1 MVELSSGTHR
11 VAEDPRKHSLADGEG
26 GHYSTNL
33 DRNRYGSDNNYLF
46 TVTRFDLEAL
56 GMCPCMVD
64 IEIIDTRNGNEAQ
77 LVCAG
82 TDACTCNDPTRKQLA
97 DLSYYPQETRAP
109 SPPPA
114 REMRRVASAGNLM
127 KRSGSAAQLAAAA
140 GGMGMGGMIGGMR
153 RPPSSNRLHMNAYAA
168 EQSRG
173 SGGSELFDALLMAAT
188 DNLDKEQTK
197 SQGEPPVS
205 SRSGQ
210 RRQQQQQQQQQQQMR
225 INEVDSLQANMDAL
239 ANSNA
244 AAARQQ
250 SRPMLRRNSV
260 SMIIENP
267 VLAQTGAAE
276 SLLMNYWQ
284 HPFMPHMI
292 MAGGDPDAMMMMG
305 AAGLAGGGIGSLGGV
320 PGVAAGA
327 VGGGEEGQG
336 DTDKAD
342 GTEVQDGGGHAPD
355 VNSVEGNFRQGL
367 LKHFHKQSS
376 AANLTRLAGG
386 GGMLEADMS
395 ELKTRAEAAE
405 SKLKATE
412 AAARKAA
419 ETIQVLQ
426 SKLNEAGVTDV
437 PDVDTTELQTA
448 EERITQLQDELAR
461 EQTERKNAEAKLKAC
476 TAVVTTGAAGTTSL
490 PGMHQLPPLPYAAA
504 AAMLP
509 MFGLNPYGN
518 MAGGASKPP
527 IPHHHHNGVGAAAAA
542 AAVNGVVS
550 MMQKVASMPAMHHHG
565 GMSPASKPSPPGFR
579 AAPPPPPAAAAAAA
593 AAAASEGDVEDD
605 KRGIGKRALYID
617 NDNME
622 GVEGVI
628 KKVKHEDGEAA
639 REEGN
644 VNGVEKEGDDVA
656 AAAAAAAS

>member
-1 MVELSSGTHR
+1 
-11 VAEDPRKHSLADGEG
+11 
-26 GHYSTNL
+26 
-33 DRNRYGSDNNYLF
+33 
-46 TVTRFDLEAL
+46 
-56 GMCPCMVD
+56 MCPCMVD

-82 TDACTCNDPTRKQLA
+82 TGACTCNDPTRKQLA

-127 KRSGSAAQLAAAA
+127 KRSGSAAQLAGGGGG

-210 RRQQQQQQQQQQQMR
+210 RRQQQQQQQQMR

-250 SRPMLRRNSV
+250 TRPMLRRNSV

-320 PGVAAGA
+320 PGGVGA
-327 VGGGEEGQG
+327 IGGGGEEGQG

-342 GTEVQDGGGHAPD
+342 GTELQDGGGHAPD
-355 VNSVEGNFRQGL
+355 VNSVEGNFREGL
-367 LKHFHKQSS
+367 LKHFQKQSS
-376 AANLTRLAGG
+376 AVNLTRLAGG
-386 GGMLEADMS
+386 GGGAMLDADVT

-405 SKLKATE
+405 SKLRATE

-419 ETIQVLQ
+419 ETIQVLH
-426 SKLNEAGVTDV
+426 SKLNEAGVIDV
-437 PDVDTTELQTA
+437 PDVDSAELQTA
-448 EERITQLQDELAR
+448 EERIAQLQDELAK
-461 EQTERKNAEAKLKAC
+461 EQAERKNVEAKLKAA
-476 TAVVTTGAAGTTSL
+476 TAAVVTTGAASL
-490 PGMHQLPPLPYAAA
+490 PGMPPLPPLPYAAA

-527 IPHHHHNGVGAAAAA
+527 IPHHHPGGGTGAAA

-550 MMQKVASMPAMHHHG
+550 MMQKVASMPAMHHG
-565 GMSPASKPSPPGFR
+565 GMSPASKPSPPGFG
-579 AAPPPPPAAAAAAA
+579 AAPPPPPPAAATVAAVGR
-593 AAAASEGDVEDD
+593 GDVEEKQQVQREDD
-605 KRGIGKRALYID
+605 KAGNGKRAFD
-617 NDNME
+617 NNNNNME
-622 GVEGVI
+622 EGEGGI

-639 REEGN
+639 REER
-644 VNGVEKEGDDVA
+644 NGVEKEGGEVVA
-656 AAAAAAAS
+656 AAAAAS